1 MSEAITDW
9 VLGFIGFGVIWLVA
23 FPRQRYSRSTSDAVP
38 IPTWLAWISGYPGT
52 PAVDPGS
59 FGAQFYAVSL
69 LIVNS
74 ILVLL
79 VAEHD
84 DRIAW
89 LSLTLVVNLLIAWL
103 VVEWLRRRRVAGR

>member
-1 MSEAITDW
+1 MSDAITDW
-9 VLGFIGFGVIWLVA
+9 VLGFIGFGVIWLVV
-23 FPRQRYSRSTSDAVP
+23 FPRQRYSRLTSDAAP
-38 IPTWLAWISGYPGT
+38 IPTWLAWISGYPRT
-52 PAVDPGS
+52 PTVDPGS

-89 LSLTLVVNLLIAWL
+89 LSLALVVNLLIAWL
-103 VVEWLRRRRVAGR
+103 IAEWLRRQRVVAR